1 MKTVRKLPEIV
12 AIQTML
18 YTVKRVRDSD
28 HCLTQ
33 SEQIY
38 HGENKLHSMGWWWC
52 PLCTKPT
59 RL

>member
-1 MKTVRKLPEIV
+1 MKTVRKLQEIV

-38 HGENKLHSMGWWWC
+38 HVRTSYIRWGGDVCFVLNQHV
-52 PLCTKPT
+52 
-59 RL
+59 